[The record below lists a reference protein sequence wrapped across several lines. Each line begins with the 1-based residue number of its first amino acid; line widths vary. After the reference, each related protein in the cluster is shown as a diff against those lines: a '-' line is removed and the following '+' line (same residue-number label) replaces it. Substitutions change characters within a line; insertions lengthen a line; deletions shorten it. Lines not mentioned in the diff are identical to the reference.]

1 MAIEPRR
8 ERHAVM
14 HVGSDQD
21 EGERDTLT
29 VCDEVA
35 FGAGTATVGRGRRG
49 GSKGSRIDLSWPPR

>member
-1 MAIEPRR
+1 
-8 ERHAVM
+8 M